1 MKTKTIILTIAALLT
16 FGQQAMCQRTN
27 NNSKSS
33 TSVRSGS
40 TGSSTSA
47 RSSSTKTSTTSKNSN
62 TKATPSTQNSNTKA
76 PSTSKNTTTK
86 ATPST
91 QNSNTKAPSTSKNSN
106 TKAPSTSK
114 SNNTKVP
121 STAKNNT
128 TRRQTTVREP
138 KSVNPPRAIPKGYE
152 DRVRYDGKNWCYL
165 RDGRWYSYD
174 HYIEPATY
182 YSRPLAEFG
191 TALVVG
197 AVVGLITALI
207 D

>member
-1 MKTKTIILTIAALLT
+1 MKTKAIILTLAALLT

-27 NNSKSS
+27 NSSKSS

-40 TGSSTSA
+40 TSKSSSSA
-47 RSSSTKTSTTSKNSN
+47 RSGNSGSSSSVRSGSTSKSSSN
-62 TKATPSTQNSNTKA
+62 TKNNNSLRSSNTKNDNNKA
-76 PSTSKNTTTK
+76 PSTSKN
-86 ATPST
+86 
-91 QNSNTKAPSTSKNSN
+91 NNTKAPSTAKKNDN
-106 TKAPSTSK
+106 KA
-114 SNNTKVP
+114 P
-121 STAKNNT
+121 STAKNNNNRRT
-128 TRRQTTVREP
+128 TAVREP
-138 KSVNPPRAIPKGYE
+138 KSVTPPRAIPKGYE